1 MRLLRE
7 CIILATSNMSDSKVA
22 ISIQNLEKSWG
33 ERKVLDNIN
42 LNINRGEIFVIMG
55 GSGSGKST
63 LLRMMSGGIAPTK
76 GKILFGDQDLHSL
89 DSIKMEKVKR
99 RFGMSF
105 QSAALLDFL
114 TVEENVSLPLK
125 EHTKL
130 ESKIVS
136 IIARMKLNLVGLQGF
151 ENYYPSMLSGGMK
164 KRVGVARAIAMDP
177 EVVFYDEPTAG
188 LDPVVCAVVD
198 QLIVDLTKKLK
209 LTSIVV
215 THNME
220 SVWRIA
226 DRVAMV
232 YKGRLLEVGTPE
244 QIRNSKN
251 GIVQQFIT
259 GSIEGPIQLN
269 DSSPE

>member
-1 MRLLRE
+1 MTDQK
-7 CIILATSNMSDSKVA
+7 IA
-22 ISIQNLEKSWG
+22 ISIQNLEKDWG
-33 ERKVLDNIN
+33 DRKVLDQIN
-42 LNINRGEIFVIMG
+42 LDIYKGEILVIMG

-63 LLRMMSGGIAPTK
+63 LLRMMSGGIAPSRGT
-76 GKILFGDQDLHSL
+76 ILFNGQDLHTMSPHEL
-89 DSIKMEKVKR
+89 EKIKR

-114 TVEENVSLPLK
+114 TVEENVSLPLR
-125 EHTKL
+125 EHTHL
-130 ESKIVS
+130 EDKIIK

-151 ENYYPSMLSGGMK
+151 EDYYPSMLSGGMK

-232 YKGRLLEVGTPE
+232 FKGKLLEVGTPE

-251 GIVQQFIT
+251 PIIEQFIN
-259 GSIEGPIQLN
+259 GHIEGPIQLN
-269 DSSPE
+269 DNVTENA

>member
-1 MRLLRE
+1 
-7 CIILATSNMSDSKVA
+7 
-22 ISIQNLEKSWG
+22 
-33 ERKVLDNIN
+33 
-42 LNINRGEIFVIMG
+42 
-55 GSGSGKST
+55 
-63 LLRMMSGGIAPTK
+63 
-76 GKILFGDQDLHSL
+76 
-89 DSIKMEKVKR
+89 
-99 RFGMSF
+99 
-105 QSAALLDFL
+105 
-114 TVEENVSLPLK
+114 
-125 EHTKL
+125 
-130 ESKIVS
+130 
-136 IIARMKLNLVGLQGF
+136 MKLNLVGLQGF

-232 YKGRLLEVGTPE
+232 YKGKLLEVGTPE

-251 GIVQQFIT
+251 AIVQQFIN
-259 GSIEGPIQLN
+259 GSLEGPIQLN
-269 DSSPE
+269 DNSGD